1 MSEDNAGVFL
11 DQLRTDIEL
20 SASEFEKKVSQMG
33 HRINTQPGAAALA
46 APVGAAPTGIG
57 LVLPSAAMT
66 VVPTWAAAAP
76 TGIGLVLPS
85 AAEDMS
91 CKDGDRDGTEEEKQ
105 EGYNRQERGW
115 QSRAGIE
122 RMETGGGTGERESDD
137 DTPIILCAPKGP
149 DNVQG
154 GRVGGVGGAAS
165 HSVDTNAWELE
176 REDQDGD
183 ESLRGDGM
191 PGDVVQVEQLVASQ
205 DEDDD
210 DLSLTERQARLQR
223 CVLTCVR
230 AHALQCRSA
239 LRACWAWDLSNNG
252 V

>member
-1 MSEDNAGVFL
+1 MDESSQEKEEENVEQGFGCGSQQRQL
-11 DQLRTDIEL
+11 DQQGRNMEGESGVGVQGRACEKEL
-20 SASEFEKKVSQMG
+20 ME
-33 HRINTQPGAAALA
+33 
-46 APVGAAPTGIG
+46 
-57 LVLPSAAMT
+57 
-66 VVPTWAAAAP
+66 
-76 TGIGLVLPS
+76 
-85 AAEDMS
+85 AEDMS
-91 CKDGDRDGTEEEKQ
+91 CKEGDRDGTEEEKQ
-105 EGYNRQERGW
+105 EGYNRRERGW

-223 CVLTCVR
+223 FVLMCVR
-230 AHALQCRSA
+230 AHALQYRSA
-239 LRACWAWDLSNNG
+239 LRPCWAWELSNNG